1 MVMLK
6 YLNKK
11 NNYKEGG
18 MRSSIFVLVVGIFAL
33 SCLADSAEAHRKG
46 QFSVSFDKT
55 DPRGELSIIYTKRH
69 LLKETN
75 KNPPAYNVADVVFEV
90 VVPESYD
97 SKKPAPLFVWISP
110 TDDGKAPASLIDSMA
125 RRGVIYIGADN
136 AGNEKNVNLRFR
148 AAIDAVLNMKKLYSI
163 DEKKVIISG
172 SSGGGRCASM
182 LAITYPDVFTFG
194 GMYCIGCN
202 FFDDVL
208 DEQRRRYKGFWE
220 KKNTNLLGIA
230 KKHCYAFITGG
241 KDFNKP
247 DTKRCY
253 DGYKANGF
261 KNCLYHENPELDHN
275 MPHAEDVEAAFSFF
289 DEWLF
294 PKLFAD
300 FKAAERSYKAKQYAT
315 AAKKLEACKEIFP
328 VAADLWEKIVETADA
343 EVEKAESRTA
353 TNPTKL
359 NMQLKAI
366 AVKYGPAARRARE
379 LLEQAAEQS
388 QTKQ

>member
-1 MVMLK
+1 M
-6 YLNKK
+6 NKLPFLLAA
-11 NNYKEGG
+11 G
-18 MRSSIFVLVVGIFAL
+18 IFVLSCAGDAL
-33 SCLADSAEAHRKG
+33 EAHRKG
-46 QFSVSFDKT
+46 RFSISFDKT
-55 DPRGELSIIYTKRH
+55 DPRGELPVIYSKRH

-75 KNPPAYNVADVVFEV
+75 KNPPAYNIADVVYEV

-97 SKKPAPLFVWISP
+97 AKKPAPLFVWVSP

-125 RRGVIYIGADN
+125 RRGVVYIGANN

-148 AAIDAVLNMKKLYSI
+148 AAIDAVFNMKRLYSI

-202 FFDDVL
+202 FYDDVL

-220 KKNTNLLGIA
+220 KKNSNLLGVA
-230 KKHCYAFITGG
+230 KKHCFAFITGG

-247 DTKRCY
+247 DTMRCY
-253 DGYKANGF
+253 DAYKANGF

-275 MPHAEDVEAAFSFF
+275 MPRAEDVEKAFSFF

-294 PKLFAD
+294 PKQFSE
-300 FKAAERSYKAKQYAT
+300 FRAAERSYKSKQYAA
-315 AAKKLEACKEIFP
+315 AAKKLESCRESLS
-328 VAADLWEKIVETADA
+328 AAAELWDKIVADADA
-343 EVEKAESRTA
+343 EADKVEAQSASNPAKLA
-353 TNPTKL
+353 T
-359 NMQLKAI
+359 QLKTIVA
-366 AVKYGPAARRARE
+366 KYGPAAKKARE
-379 LLEQAAEQS
+379 LLEQSAEQTP
-388 QTKQ
+388 TKQQ

>member
-1 MVMLK
+1 MVVMSK
-6 YLNKK
+6 
-11 NNYKEGG
+11 
-18 MRSSIFVLVVGIFAL
+18 VLLLSMVGIFAL
-33 SCLADSAEAHRKG
+33 VCLADDAEAHLKG

-97 SKKPAPLFVWISP
+97 AKKPAPLFVWISP
-110 TDDGKAPASLIDSMA
+110 TDSGKAPDSLIDSMA
-125 RRGVIYIGADN
+125 RRGVIYIGANN

-148 AAIDAVLNMKKLYSI
+148 AAIDAVFNMKKLYSI
-163 DEKKVIISG
+163 DENKVIISG

-220 KKNTNLLGIA
+220 KKNTNLLGVA

-253 DGYKANGF
+253 DGYKSNGF

-275 MPHAEDVEAAFSFF
+275 MPHVEDIEAAFSFF

-300 FKAAERSYKAKQYAT
+300 FKAAERSYKSKQYAA
-315 AAKKLEACKEIFP
+315 AAKKLETCREIFP
-328 VAADLWEKIVETADA
+328 AAEDLWEKLVDVADA
-343 EVEKAESRTA
+343 EVEKAESRSAA
-353 TNPTKL
+353 TPAKL
-359 NMQLKAI
+359 NIQLKSI
-366 AVKYGPAARRARE
+366 AAKYGPAAKRARE
-379 LLEQAAEQS
+379 LLEQASEQAK
-388 QTKQ
+388 TKQ